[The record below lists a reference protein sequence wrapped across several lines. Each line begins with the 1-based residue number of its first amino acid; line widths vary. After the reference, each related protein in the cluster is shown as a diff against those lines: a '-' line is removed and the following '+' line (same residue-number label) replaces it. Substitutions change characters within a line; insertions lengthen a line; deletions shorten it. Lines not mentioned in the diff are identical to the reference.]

1 MNTVIEHFSKFDESL
16 CSILKKKWARFV
28 TWPIAI
34 LLLYAVYFLFIY
46 QQEMYQKIGFNSQT
60 SMTMFIV
67 FLVIYE
73 VLVAAY
79 FTFLALSK
87 RLTTRKAI
95 FLLFLFS
102 AGLVL
107 PFCMARTYNDGSYT
121 HDYGVFGEG
130 GHWAII
136 YDIYDGNFPGVDLT
150 NQYYQPKLYHAAV
163 AYFMKFNSFF
173 MPHFAGSENIVP
185 NVAESAHFTNFTL
198 FDYTAFETARIFL
211 ALQGIITLYF
221 AYKVIVEL
229 GFNKRASIIGGFI
242 IFFTPVFWFISAY
255 KNNDSLSLLFSFAAL
270 YAALRYHKTRSY
282 VPLVATALCIG
293 LGMETKLSTVVVAFP
308 IAAVFLIDLIGLF
321 RKDGKWVKADNKA
334 LIKFIIQMAVFA
346 FIVFPLGL
354 FFEIYAKVKYD
365 RPIAYVWDL
374 VGEYGTTYFMYIDP
388 EFYPAWTRLFV
399 FPSPDLFWD
408 ISNVRY
414 YTTINSLG
422 KQVQDPTTYK
432 WGTID
437 FNCWTAFIKTG
448 LFSESDIRWLA
459 NSTGDF
465 KPFFW
470 ILISLAYVLSIVIGV
485 VFVIGSIFF
494 IVKKISSLAKGE
506 KQKNNLAFYFLVVT
520 FVSSAI
526 SYMVFCL
533 RYPVGCTMNARYA
546 MLLYLPI
553 GLVVGL
559 LIDYILKKTENKK
572 EANKIGFWSKK

>member
-1 MNTVIEHFSKFDESL
+1 MNTVIERFSKFDESL

-34 LLLYAVYFLFIY
+34 LILYAVYFLFIY
-46 QQEMYQKIGFNSQT
+46 QQAMYDKIGFNSQT

-229 GFNKRASIIGGFI
+229 NLSKRTSIIGGFI
-242 IFFTPVFWFISAY
+242 LFFTPVFWFISAY

-270 YAALRYHKTRSY
+270 FAALRYHKTHSY
-282 VPLVATALCIG
+282 LPLVLTAVCIG

-308 IAAVFLIDLIGLF
+308 IAAIFLIDLIKLF
-321 RKDGKWVKADNKA
+321 RNNGKWVKADKSA

-346 FIVFPLGL
+346 AIVFPLGL
-354 FFEIYAKVKYD
+354 FFEIYTKVKYD

-388 EFYPAWTRLFV
+388 EIYNPFVRLFL
-399 FPSPDLFWD
+399 FPSPDLFWNM
-408 ISNVRY
+408 SNIRY
-414 YTTINSLG
+414 MGGIYNYN
-422 KQVQDPTTYK
+422 PAMYE

-448 LFSESDIRWLA
+448 LFSEVGLGATQQSFGDYQSLFLMVTGIAYALA
-459 NSTGDF
+459 ILTG
-465 KPFFW
+465 
-470 ILISLAYVLSIVIGV
+470 IL
-485 VFVIGSIFF
+485 FVIGGIILTVSKI
-494 IVKKISSLAKGE
+494 IDLVKGNGDLE
-506 KQKNNLAFYFLVVT
+506 KDFVFYFLAVV
-520 FVSSAI
+520 FLSSAI
-526 SYMVFCL
+526 SYMAFCM

-553 GLVVGL
+553 GLTVGAL
-559 LIDYILKKTENKK
+559 FDFFAKRAEKKKK
-572 EANKIGFWSKK
+572 EASVPTGFWSKKN

>member
-1 MNTVIEHFSKFDESL
+1 MNTVIERFSKFDESL

-67 FLVIYE
+67 FLIIYE

-79 FTFLALSK
+79 FIFLSLSK

-102 AGLVL
+102 AGIVL
-107 PFCMARTYNDGSYT
+107 PFTMARTYNDGSYT

-150 NQYYQPKLYHAAV
+150 NQYYQPKFYHAAV

-185 NVAESAHFTNFTL
+185 NVAESTHFVNFTL

-229 GFNKRASIIGGFI
+229 NLSKRTSIIGGLI
-242 IFFTPVFWFISAY
+242 LFFTPVFWFISAY

-270 YAALRYHKTRSY
+270 FAALRYHKTHSY
-282 VPLVATALCIG
+282 LPLVLTAVCIG
-293 LGMETKLSTVVVAFP
+293 LGMETKLSTAVVAFP
-308 IAAVFLIDLIGLF
+308 IATIFLIDLIKMF
-321 RKDGKWVKADNKA
+321 RKDGKWVKADKSE
-334 LIKFIIQMAVFA
+334 LTKFIIQMVLFAV
-346 FIVFPLGL
+346 IVFPLGL

-365 RPIAYVWDL
+365 RPIAFVWDL
-374 VGEYGTTYFMYIDP
+374 VADYGTSYFMYIDP
-388 EFYPAWTRLFV
+388 EIYNPFVRLFL
-399 FPSPDLFWD
+399 FPSPDLFWNM
-408 ISNVRY
+408 SNIRSMGGPY
-414 YTTINSLG
+414 YNYN
-422 KQVQDPTTYK
+422 PAMYE

-448 LFSESDIRWLA
+448 LFSEVGLGATQNVFGDYQSLFMMVVGIAYALA
-459 NSTGDF
+459 IVTG
-465 KPFFW
+465 
-470 ILISLAYVLSIVIGV
+470 VL
-485 VFVIGSIFF
+485 FVIGGIILTVSKI
-494 IVKKISSLAKGE
+494 IDLVKGKGDLE
-506 KQKNNLAFYFLVVT
+506 KDFVFYFLAVV
-520 FVSSAI
+520 FLSSAI
-526 SYMVFCL
+526 SYMAFCM

-553 GLVVGL
+553 GLTVGAL
-559 LIDYILKKTENKK
+559 FDFFAKRAEKKKK
-572 EANKIGFWSKK
+572 EASVPTGFWSKK

>member
-1 MNTVIEHFSKFDESL
+1 MDTVIEHFSKFDESL

-34 LLLYAVYFLFIY
+34 LILYAVYFLFIY
-46 QQEMYQKIGFNSQT
+46 QQEMYDKIGFNSQT

-79 FTFLALSK
+79 FIFLSLSK

-173 MPHFAGSENIVP
+173 MPHFAGSETIVP
-185 NVAESAHFTNFTL
+185 NVAESTHFVNFTL

-229 GFNKRASIIGGFI
+229 NLSKRTSIIGGLI
-242 IFFTPVFWFISAY
+242 LFFTPVFWFISAY

-270 YAALRYHKTRSY
+270 FAALRYHKTHSY
-282 VPLVATALCIG
+282 LPLVLTAVCIG

-308 IAAVFLIDLIGLF
+308 IAAIFLIDLIKLF
-321 RKDGKWVKADNKA
+321 RNDGKWVKADKSA

-346 FIVFPLGL
+346 AIVFPLGL

-374 VGEYGTTYFMYIDP
+374 VGEYGTSYFMYIDP
-388 EFYPAWTRLFV
+388 EIYNPFVRLFL
-399 FPSPDLFWD
+399 FPSPDLFWNM
-408 ISNVRY
+408 SNIRY
-414 YTTINSLG
+414 MG
-422 KQVQDPTTYK
+422 GTYNYNPAMYE

-448 LFSESDIRWLA
+448 LFSEVGLGATQQSFGDYQSLFLMFTGIAYALA
-459 NSTGDF
+459 ILTG
-465 KPFFW
+465 
-470 ILISLAYVLSIVIGV
+470 IL
-485 VFVIGSIFF
+485 FVIGGIILTVSKI
-494 IVKKISSLAKGE
+494 IDLVKGNGDLE
-506 KQKNNLAFYFLVVT
+506 KDFVFYFLAVV
-520 FVSSAI
+520 FLSSAI
-526 SYMVFCL
+526 SYMAFCM

-553 GLVVGL
+553 GLTVGAL
-559 LIDYILKKTENKK
+559 FDFFAKRAEKKKK
-572 EANKIGFWSKK
+572 EASVPTGFWSKKN